1 MAINITYK
9 EYNLDKLPLFKE
21 YLTTDLKDRCIIVK
35 NTLYVP
41 EHIANKVS
49 MEMRNDQMVVDAIR
63 EI

>member
-9 EYNLDKLPLFKE
+9 EYDLDKLPLFKD
-21 YLTTDLKDRCIIVK
+21 YLTTDLKNRCIIIK

-49 MEMRNDQMVVDAIR
+49 MEMRND
-63 EI
+63 